1 MLVVWFPLR
10 LRRASSLLA
19 ACQVAVSM
27 RGLFTHWKLRH
38 ASAVAL
44 LLLAMGAQAQEL
56 EPRSYS
62 PSPIGTNFLVA
73 SYAYLY
79 GDVLTDPSLPIT
91 GVRAKISTVSLAY
104 SRTFALAGHT
114 ASLAFAMPF
123 SSGNLSGV
131 VIGAPAEVH
140 RAGIGDL
147 KLRFAWNFIGSP
159 ALTPEEFA
167 RREQMSSAGIS
178 LTVSAPTGQ
187 YLPSRLVNIGTNR
200 WGFRPEI
207 GFSQPY
213 GNWFF
218 DASAGAWFFTRNNDF
233 FNGNT
238 RGQDPLMLLQLH
250 AGYSFRPGLWIAAD
264 IGYAAGGRSST
275 NGVPND
281 DRQANMRYGLTFSAP
296 FARGWS
302 AKLALS
308 SGFVTRAG
316 GDYKSIT
323 FALQYRWFDH

>member
-1 MLVVWFPLR
+1 MP
-10 LRRASSLLA
+10 AS
-19 ACQVAVSM
+19 QVDLTM
-27 RGLFTHWKLRH
+27 RCPFIHWTLRH
-38 ASAVAL
+38 AGAVAL
-44 LLLAMGAQAQEL
+44 LLLAIAAQAQEL

-73 SYAYLY
+73 SYVYLY
-79 GDVLTDPSLPIT
+79 GNVLTDPSLPIT
-91 GVRAKISTVSLAY
+91 GVEAKISTVSLAY

-114 ASLAFAMPF
+114 ASLALAMPF

-131 VIGAPAEVH
+131 VIGAPTEVH

-167 RREQMSSAGIS
+167 RREQATLAGIS
-178 LTVSAPTGQ
+178 LTMSAPTGQ
-187 YLPSRLVNIGTNR
+187 YLPSRLVNIGANR
-200 WGFRPEI
+200 WGFKPEI
-207 GFSQPY
+207 GISQPY

-233 FNGNT
+233 FHGNK

-250 AGYSFRPGLWIAAD
+250 AGYSFRQGLWVAAD
-264 IGYAAGGRSST
+264 IGYAAGGRSSM
-275 NGVPND
+275 NGVPNE
-281 DRQANMRYGLTFSAP
+281 DRRANMRYGLTFSAP
-296 FARGWS
+296 VARGWS
-302 AKLALS
+302 AKLAFS

-316 GDYKSIT
+316 GDYKSVT
-323 FALQYRWFDH
+323 LALQYRWFDR

>member
-1 MLVVWFPLR
+1 
-10 LRRASSLLA
+10 
-19 ACQVAVSM
+19 M
-27 RGLFTHWKLRH
+27 RCPFIHWTLRH
-38 ASAVAL
+38 VSAVAL
-44 LLLAMGAQAQEL
+44 LLLSITAQAQEL

-73 SYAYLY
+73 SYAYQY

-91 GVRAKISTVSLAY
+91 GVQAKISTLSLAY

-114 ASLAFAMPF
+114 ASLAVAMPF
-123 SSGNLSGV
+123 SRGNLSGA
-131 VIGAPAEVH
+131 VIGAPTEVH

-147 KLRFAWNFIGSP
+147 KLRFAWTFIGSP

-167 RREQMSSAGIS
+167 QHAQTTSAGIS
-178 LTVSAPTGQ
+178 LTMSAPTGQ

-207 GFSQPY
+207 GISQPY

-218 DASAGAWFFTRNNDF
+218 DASAGVWFFTRNSDF

-250 AGYSFRPGLWIAAD
+250 AGYSFRPGLWLAAD

-275 NGVPND
+275 NGVPNE
-281 DRQANMRYGLTFSAP
+281 DRQTNIRYGLTFSAP
-296 FARGWS
+296 FAHGWS
-302 AKLALS
+302 AKLAFS

-316 GDYKSIT
+316 GDYKAIT
-323 FALQYRWFDH
+323 FALQYRWFDR